1 MANALDHSYDP
12 LRGIQQMLEVVKPGH
27 HVLLLHRVNEAE
39 NQNYKAFH
47 QWNLCAEEGRF
58 IIWNRQTRLCVNEA
72 LGETAEV
79 TIDPSWL
86 QEEWIFVSLKKA
98 R

>member
-1 MANALDHSYDP
+1 MENALDHSYDP

-27 HVLLLHRVNEAE
+27 YVLLLHKVNEAE

-47 QWNLCAEEGRF
+47 QWNFCAEEGRF

-72 LGETAEV
+72 LGKTAEV
-79 TIDPSWL
+79 TIDPDGL
-86 QEEWIFVSLKKA
+86 QRNKIFVSLKKA
-98 R
+98 